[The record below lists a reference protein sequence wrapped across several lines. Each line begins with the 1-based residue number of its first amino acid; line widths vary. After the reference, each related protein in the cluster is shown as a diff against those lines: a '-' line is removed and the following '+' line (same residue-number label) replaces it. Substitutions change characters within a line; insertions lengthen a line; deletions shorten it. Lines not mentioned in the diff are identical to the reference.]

1 MLRSI
6 RSTTTYIA
14 MSLLLLGITA
24 LAQNGRLTDSPGG
37 KPGVRAVPSKEQKR
51 ALGTLVQLFELSR
64 NSQDQVFRIEAE
76 ADIADALWRHDPKR
90 ARSYFVDA
98 FRAIDSIK
106 REEQDTVGTAT
117 TPPTAYSVKSEL
129 YRRIGILISSHDP
142 RLAKGLIDEL
152 PKSPHRD
159 SIDRST
165 LYPGMATAALGT
177 DPQRAVEMARA
188 GLESGIT
195 AAFINSL
202 IAIRSIQPQ
211 LADGLFYES
220 LAVAAHDVDHF
231 SNDLRL
237 LASYVFG
244 SGGAGNEDG
253 NDTTGGPL
261 TPTTSDMG
269 LITDFLNFALQTSLA
284 IHGKS
289 GVRSAPGLMSYV
301 PLMQLLPYYQLYLP
315 DTAAAIT
322 AAFNQLVAAVPDP
335 QKRTLLVNLIARPSV
350 DRVIQAGNS
359 LVKTDQKDLL
369 YERAALQASSR
380 GDFER
385 ALTIAES
392 ISDERMRQKSKAT
405 AYVEAATRALGEGN
419 INAACKYA
427 IEIPELLQKSRVFAQ
442 IIRTLSGQKELVRAN
457 DVLDVAER
465 QITLADDSPEKVRS
479 LLLLSSVAL
488 SIDQVRA
495 TTILQ
500 LAVVGINHSDFSNKS
515 HKTEASA
522 SNIQE
527 KSAAP
532 GKVDAAKS
540 LSFHQSFGILAVV
553 DFETALSLAQ
563 SIAEMEI
570 SIRAQI
576 AACRGVLQTNSQ
588 GNQEINKR
596 KKPRETSGS
605 RITNWPV
612 S

>member
-1 MLRSI
+1 MPALTQALGEMHRGDRLIVLQGQRVRNPMLRSI

-159 SIDRST
+159 FIDRST

-211 LADGLFYES
+211 LADSLFYES

-237 LASYVFG
+237 VASYVFG

-289 GVRSAPGLMSYV
+289 DVRS
-301 PLMQLLPYYQLYLP
+301 QRLPVT
-315 DTAAAIT
+315 DAI
-322 AAFNQLVAAVPDP
+322 AFEPA
-335 QKRTLLVNLIARPSV
+335 
-350 DRVIQAGNS
+350 
-359 LVKTDQKDLL
+359 
-369 YERAALQASSR
+369 
-380 GDFER
+380 
-385 ALTIAES
+385 
-392 ISDERMRQKSKAT
+392 
-405 AYVEAATRALGEGN
+405 
-419 INAACKYA
+419 
-427 IEIPELLQKSRVFAQ
+427 
-442 IIRTLSGQKELVRAN
+442 
-457 DVLDVAER
+457 
-465 QITLADDSPEKVRS
+465 
-479 LLLLSSVAL
+479 
-488 SIDQVRA
+488 
-495 TTILQ
+495 
-500 LAVVGINHSDFSNKS
+500 
-515 HKTEASA
+515 
-522 SNIQE
+522 
-527 KSAAP
+527 
-532 GKVDAAKS
+532 
-540 LSFHQSFGILAVV
+540 ILAGLV
-553 DFETALSLAQ
+553 
-563 SIAEMEI
+563 
-570 SIRAQI
+570 
-576 AACRGVLQTNSQ
+576 
-588 GNQEINKR
+588 
-596 KKPRETSGS
+596 
-605 RITNWPV
+605 
-612 S
+612 